1 MVNRRSM
8 QLLNRQRK
16 YDREA
21 LNMATHGSY
30 KVAPGPSLLEL
41 MSREIG
47 HAKPGFYKNGLV
59 AGREIVSIWREGQ
72 QKPYF
77 TLQEHII
84 RCKRNNEDPEFIRG
98 VATILAILIDPYN
111 YMAKNKKFEI
121 TLDYIM
127 SMED

>member
-1 MVNRRSM
+1 MVTRINP
-8 QLLNRQRK
+8 QLLHRQRT

-30 KVAPGPSLLEL
+30 RVSPGPKLVEL
-41 MSREIG
+41 MGDEIR

-84 RCKRNNEDPEFIRG
+84 RCKKNNEDPEFTRG

-127 SMED
+127 SMEE